1 MSAKQIRNTA
11 KVLLLLY
18 IGYFGCISYFI
29 HSHVYNGVVYVHSH
43 PYKKWAKDKDDNKE
57 PPFETHHHT
66 SAGFF
71 TINQLSSV
79 TSFEAANINCVT
91 KVNVLPTITLYE
103 HYLLQ
108 DIIQPDISYFHLRA
122 PPISITTA

>member
-1 MSAKQIRNTA
+1 MSAKQIRYTA

-18 IGYFGCISYFI
+18 IGYFGCVSYFI

-43 PYKKWAKDKDDNKE
+43 PYKKWAKDKDENKE

-71 TINQLSSV
+71 TINQLSSI
-79 TSFEAANINCVT
+79 TSFEATDNNYVAEIDL
-91 KVNVLPTITLYE
+91 LPSTTLYTYYSLE
-103 HYLLQ
+103 
-108 DIIQPDISYFHLRA
+108 DIIQPCINYFHLRA
-122 PPISITTA
+122 PPISITTV

>member
-18 IGYFGCISYFI
+18 IGYFSCVSYFI
-29 HSHVYNGVVYVHSH
+29 HTHIYNGVVYVHSH
-43 PYKKWAKDKDDNKE
+43 PYNKFAKDADDNQT

-71 TINQLSSV
+71 TFNQLSNLA
-79 TSFEAANINCVT
+79 SFEALPDNNIGEITQPVLIVT
-91 KVNVLPTITLYE
+91 YKQFSPQIVTPPVVAY
-103 HYLLQ
+103 
-108 DIIQPDISYFHLRA
+108 ISLRA
-122 PPISITTA
+122 PPRFS

>member
-1 MSAKQIRNTA
+1 MSTKHIRNTA

-18 IGYFGCISYFI
+18 IGYFGCVSYFV
-29 HSHVYNGVVYVHSH
+29 HSHVFNGVIYVHSH
-43 PYKKWAKDKDDNKE
+43 PYKKWKKENGKDKE

-71 TINQLSSV
+71 TLNQLSSL
-79 TSFEAANINCVT
+79 TSFEGTSCNYLAAAKTPPPAI
-91 KVNVLPTITLYE
+91 LHE

-108 DIIQPDISYFHLRA
+108 RIVKPYTNYFNLRA
-122 PPISITTA
+122 PPVSILV